1 MRAETGQALLAS
13 TPQLRPGGPR
23 LSSLVGRIAESRGL
37 TLVDS
42 PPIPSTDHTTEPL
55 ATAAPAPAASASSTP
70 AVSSA
75 SATSATSVRRVDAP
89 ALSLPAAGLV
99 SAPPASRS
107 RGQSTLPVDGVALL
121 GAHGGAGVT
130 SLLRA
135 GLDRVAVDAD
145 RRWPPAGP
153 VLLVARTST
162 SGLEWARDL
171 ARQHASGLAGDVELL
186 GLVLLPDAPG
196 RLPART
202 HGLRDLVSGAFA
214 RTWQLPWLEEWR
226 LAATTEPLP
235 AHPDVQVLAAELAR
249 TALLPHP
256 DLSCTTTRTR
266 GDLL

>member
-1 MRAETGQALLAS
+1 MRPETGEAVLAS
-13 TPQLRPGGPR
+13 TPQLRPGGAR
-23 LSSLVGRIAESRGL
+23 LSSLVGRVAESRGL
-37 TLVDS
+37 TLVDGPAPS
-42 PPIPSTDHTTEPL
+42 PPAPPST
-55 ATAAPAPAASASSTP
+55 TP
-70 AVSSA
+70 
-75 SATSATSVRRVDAP
+75 AP
-89 ALSLPAAGLV
+89 ALSLALSSPARRGEAPVLSLPAVGLV
-99 SAPPASRS
+99 TAPPAGRS
-107 RGQSTLPVDGVALL
+107 RDTAADPVDGVALL

-135 GLDRVAVDAD
+135 GLDQVAVDAG
-145 RRWPPAGP
+145 RRWPRAGL

-186 GLVLLPDAPG
+186 GLVLVPDAPG

-202 HGLRDLVSGAFA
+202 AGLRDLVSGAFA

-235 AHPDVQVLAAELAR
+235 AHPDVQHLVAEL
-249 TALLPHP
+249 TCIPQLSHL
-256 DLSCTTTRTR
+256 DLSRINRTR